1 MTASWKYVKRLI
13 AVVLGLLGLVSWVA
27 LQTPAMMA
35 ASVSSCGTS
44 NSITFAGESH
54 DRAAY
59 DGTGLARGRTAR
71 KLRGDIPPV
80 SEANRDHARTGI
92 KPISRDG
99 GYNFHS
105 APRGAVRGLRIAHL
119 GIRNAGLRSA
129 VYSPPQSQSA
139 TILKANLKYRIRP
152 NLVMAER

>member
-44 NSITFAGESH
+44 NSITFAGESY
-54 DRAAY
+54 DRAVAC
-59 DGTGLARGRTAR
+59 GN
-71 KLRGDIPPV
+71 IPLV
-80 SEANRDHARTGI
+80 FEANHDQAGPGI
-92 KPISRDG
+92 KFISRDG
-99 GYNFHS
+99 GYNFHPAS
-105 APRGAVRGLRIAHL
+105 GGAIMELRIAHL

-139 TILKANLKYRIRP
+139 TISKANLKYQVRT
-152 NLVMAER
+152 NVVMAG